1 MVFIDGDAS
10 ATIEK
15 ENEAEE
21 IRNTDVVEEK
31 PVDIIKNE
39 RAEYDKLIKTR
50 FKDFYTEDTQ
60 KMINRRFRKYKEL
73 EEKVRE
79 AEQTAVEAPKKL
91 SDSEIFEEIKKS
103 AEQIRGELAEKFLG
117 LADDISGESKN
128 FITLARF
135 AVEEGKISLAD
146 AYKLSHFDDILSFEI
161 ERAIRETEERVNAD
175 IISRKKRPV
184 ENAARSR
191 ISGGAVNTA
200 RLTREERA
208 SLAKR
213 AANGEKIRF

>member
-1 MVFIDGDAS
+1 
-10 ATIEK
+10 
-15 ENEAEE
+15 
-21 IRNTDVVEEK
+21 
-31 PVDIIKNE
+31 
-39 RAEYDKLIKTR
+39 
-50 FKDFYTEDTQ
+50 
-60 KMINRRFRKYKEL
+60 MINRRFRKYKEL

-91 SDSEIFEEIKKS
+91 SDSEIFEEIKRS

-117 LADDISGESKN
+117 LADDISSESKN